1 MRPEEVL
8 IGREPG
14 TGSVPGEVFVV
25 EDLGNERLIT
35 LDLGGQFVVARV
47 PADYPAEMGERLWFG
62 FDPERAHLFDPI
74 SERRLDEA
82 R

>member
-1 MRPEEVL
+1 
-8 IGREPG
+8 
-14 TGSVPGEVFVV
+14 VFVV

-47 PADYPAEMGERLWFG
+47 PADYPSEMGERLG
-62 FDPERAHLFDPI
+62 FRFDAERAHLFDPI
-74 SERRLDEA
+74 SKRRLDEA

>member
-1 MRPEEVL
+1 ME
-8 IGREPG
+8 
-14 TGSVPGEVFVV
+14 
-25 EDLGNERLIT
+25 
-35 LDLGGQFVVARV
+35 
-47 PADYPAEMGERLWFG
+47 ERLWFG